1 MKKGEREQEE
11 YFQSIA
17 RYFFKLRGAPF
28 FLSSKELD
36 LVARW
41 EEMEI
46 PLGVVLEGIERAFES
61 FKSRPG
67 KKSKIQTLAF
77 CELQVLRA
85 FEQHRERR
93 VGRIRKRLDR
103 EEKREQARREVQKF
117 LKTLAPGIDYLREA
131 YSRAREMLSQRQVDE
146 EELER
151 AEAEIEALL
160 WEHSSEEERSRVKR
174 ELRQEFEFKNED
186 EFLRIF
192 RIKLV
197 KLLRDRYKIP
207 YISLYYY

>member
-1 MKKGEREQEE
+1 VKKGEREQEE

-36 LVARW
+36 LVTRW

-46 PLGVVLEGIERAFES
+46 PLRVVLEGIERAFES

-67 KKSKIQTLAF
+67 KRAKIQTLAF

>member
-36 LVARW
+36 LVTRW

-46 PLGVVLEGIERAFES
+46 PLRVVLEGIERAFES
-61 FKSRPG
+61 FKSRPS
-67 KKSKIQTLAF
+67 KRAKIQTLAF